1 MKKRKALV
9 MLALTGLLAIGGPAA
24 TANAAWK
31 TTSSGTIYTQTAKP
45 GYLTGFQKIDKKVY
59 YFNGQGILQKGWI
72 TVDKKRYYAD
82 AKTGQIAIS
91 KWVNQYY
98 FQEDGSLAV
107 NTWIDGKWVGAD
119 GRYTGVKNNVGFVT
133 DNGKTYYYDAM
144 THQTAKGWLN
154 VGGKT
159 YYMDPVTGAMKKGW
173 IKVGG
178 KTYYAGPKKGV
189 ILKNQW
195 LNGKY
200 LQADG
205 SVATGMTKIGK
216 KTYFF
221 TSAGKKRTGW
231 VTYQKKAYY
240 FSKKG
245 VLQKNKWVGSRYVNS
260 EGTVA
265 HGWTKIGKYT
275 YYFNSKGYK
284 VTGWVNE
291 NGNRY
296 FLNKLGQLQKKRWLW
311 SKKYYASAS
320 GAVLKGLNAIGGN
333 LYYFNT
339 TNGAIVKNRLQA
351 VGNDTYYLQK
361 NGTAAKNKWVTISSK
376 QYYFQT
382 DGKMAKGTW
391 VGQYYV
397 DANGIKTSQT
407 KTVGWKTTNGQKYY
421 FDANG
426 NMTTGFATISGNRYF
441 FNNSGVML
449 TGLQEIAGIKYYF
462 YPEGNMA
469 VSTTIVVGTKQYTVN
484 ESGIV
489 TAEENLKINGAT
501 TGAQI
506 VNFALKYV
514 GNPYVY
520 GGTSLT
526 NGADCSG
533 FVQTVFSTFGI
544 RLLRVAND
552 QMIGPSASYIQNYGY
567 KRATVVDI
575 SSIQPGDLL
584 FYGSGNYASHVAI
597 YMGNGQIVHASNSQ
611 PYPKGGIKISNY
623 NYQTPIKA
631 VRYWS

>member
-1 MKKRKALV
+1 M
-9 MLALTGLLAIGGPAA
+9 
-24 TANAAWK
+24 
-31 TTSSGTIYTQTAKP
+31 
-45 GYLTGFQKIDKKVY
+45 
-59 YFNGQGILQKGWI
+59 
-72 TVDKKRYYAD
+72 
-82 AKTGQIAIS
+82 
-91 KWVNQYY
+91 
-98 FQEDGSLAV
+98 
-107 NTWIDGKWVGAD
+107 
-119 GRYTGVKNNVGFVT
+119 KNNVGFVT

-144 THQTAKGWLN
+144 THQAAKGWLN

-361 NGTAAKNKWVTISSK
+361 NGTAAKNKWVTISYK

-397 DANGIKTSQT
+397 DANGVKTSQT

-469 VSTTIVVGTKQYTVN
+469 VSTTVVVGTKQYTVN

>member
-1 MKKRKALV
+1 M
-9 MLALTGLLAIGGPAA
+9 
-24 TANAAWK
+24 
-31 TTSSGTIYTQTAKP
+31 
-45 GYLTGFQKIDKKVY
+45 
-59 YFNGQGILQKGWI
+59 
-72 TVDKKRYYAD
+72 
-82 AKTGQIAIS
+82 
-91 KWVNQYY
+91 
-98 FQEDGSLAV
+98 
-107 NTWIDGKWVGAD
+107 
-119 GRYTGVKNNVGFVT
+119 
-133 DNGKTYYYDAM
+133 
-144 THQTAKGWLN
+144 
-154 VGGKT
+154 
-159 YYMDPVTGAMKKGW
+159 
-173 IKVGG
+173 
-178 KTYYAGPKKGV
+178 
-189 ILKNQW
+189 
-195 LNGKY
+195 
-200 LQADG
+200 
-205 SVATGMTKIGK
+205 
-216 KTYFF
+216 
-221 TSAGKKRTGW
+221 
-231 VTYQKKAYY
+231 TYQKKAYY

-245 VLQKNKWVGSRYVNS
+245 VLQKNKWVGGRYVNS

-296 FLNKLGQLQKKRWLW
+296 FLNKLGRLQKKRWLW

-361 NGTAAKNKWVTISSK
+361 NGTAAKNKWVTISYK

-397 DANGIKTSQT
+397 DTNGVKTSQT

-426 NMTTGFATISGNRYF
+426 NMTTGFTTISGNRYF

-484 ESGIV
+484 ENGIV